1 MLFPRGSH
9 ASDYGNMESNTASE
23 WEHFVQYF
31 PAPKADIKHIN
42 LSSGVFFLMMI
53 PRAVSVRICTL
64 KMSNHAGLV
73 EDRPSML
80 AEVGGGGGVNCT
92 YLLLRRFVKL
102 FISFAGFY

>member
-80 AEVGGGGGVNCT
+80 AEVGGGGG
-92 YLLLRRFVKL
+92 
-102 FISFAGFY
+102 